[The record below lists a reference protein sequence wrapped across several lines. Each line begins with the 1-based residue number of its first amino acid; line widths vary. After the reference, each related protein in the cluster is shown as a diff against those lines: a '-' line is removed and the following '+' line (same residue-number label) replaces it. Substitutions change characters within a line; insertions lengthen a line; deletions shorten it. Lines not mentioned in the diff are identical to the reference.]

1 MDADQELMIMELVVN
16 AGEGRSYAMEALKA
30 ARNGDYEKAQALV
43 KQSEKA
49 IQNAHKSQIDIIS
62 KEAGGEHFPVSLLM
76 VHAQD
81 HVMNAMTVLD
91 LAKEMILMYK
101 KINEKEEISGCQ

>member
-1 MDADQELMIMELVVN
+1 MDTNQELTIMELVVN
-16 AGEGRSYAMEALKA
+16 AGEGRSFAMEALKA
-30 ARNGDYEKAQALV
+30 ARTGDYEKAGDLV
-43 KQSEKA
+43 KKSEQS

-62 KEAGGEHFPVSLLM
+62 KEAAGEPFPVSLLM

-91 LAKEMILMYK
+91 LAKEMIQMYK
-101 KINEKEEISGCQ
+101 MMKGE

>member
-1 MDADQELMIMELVVN
+1 MDTNQELTIMELVVN
-16 AGEGRSYAMEALKA
+16 AGEGRSFAMEALKA
-30 ARNGDYEKAQALV
+30 ARTGDYEKAGEFV
-43 KQSEKA
+43 KKSEQS

-62 KEAGGEHFPVSLLM
+62 KEAAGEPFPMSLLM

-91 LAKEMILMYK
+91 LAKEMIQMYK
-101 KINEKEEISGCQ
+101 MMKGE

>member
-1 MDADQELMIMELVVN
+1 MDTDQELMIMELVVN
-16 AGEGRSYAMEALKA
+16 AGEGRSFAMEALKA
-30 ARNGDYEKAQALV
+30 ARTGDFEKAGELV
-43 KQSEKA
+43 KKSEQS

-62 KEAGGEHFPVSLLM
+62 KEAAGQPFPMSLLM

-91 LAKEMILMYK
+91 MAKEMIQMYK
-101 KINEKEEISGCQ
+101 MMKGE

>member
-1 MDADQELMIMELVVN
+1 MDTNQELMIMELVVN
-16 AGEGRSYAMEALKA
+16 AGEGRSFAMEALKA
-30 ARNGDYEKAQALV
+30 ARTGDYEKAGELV
-43 KQSEKA
+43 KKSEQS

-62 KEAGGEHFPVSLLM
+62 KEAAGEPFPMSLLM

-91 LAKEMILMYK
+91 LAKEMIQMYK
-101 KINEKEEISGCQ
+101 MMKGE